1 MESSVAIIIPCLN
14 EVASIADVVESFQEA
29 VPAASIY
36 VYDNGSTDGTAEV
49 ASGAGAIIR
58 THSTKGKGGVVRR
71 MFSDV
76 EADIYV
82 MVDGDNTYDASALPE
97 MIALLQQQSLDMVVG
112 AREPVEIEVW
122 RPGHEFGNRLLSGL
136 VASIF
141 GNRFTDL
148 LSGYRVLSKRF
159 VKTFPSHSG
168 GFEIETEMTIH
179 ALEMQIPFVE
189 IKTRYAARH
198 ETSESKLNTYRDG
211 ARILRTIIQLIR
223 EERPF
228 AFFGSF
234 SLLFAISSISLGAPV
249 IVEFMNTGLVPRFPT
264 AILATGLAILSAL
277 SFFASL
283 ILDSIRLGRLETK
296 RLAYL
301 TYRPSDR

>member
-1 MESSVAIIIPCLN
+1 
-14 EVASIADVVESFQEA
+14 
-29 VPAASIY
+29 
-36 VYDNGSTDGTAEV
+36 
-49 ASGAGAIIR
+49 
-58 THSTKGKGGVVRR
+58 
-71 MFSDV
+71 
-76 EADIYV
+76 
-82 MVDGDNTYDASALPE
+82 
-97 MIALLQQQSLDMVVG
+97 
-112 AREPVEIEVW
+112 
-122 RPGHEFGNRLLSGL
+122 
-136 VASIF
+136 
-141 GNRFTDL
+141 
-148 LSGYRVLSKRF
+148 
-159 VKTFPSHSG
+159 
-168 GFEIETEMTIH
+168 
-179 ALEMQIPFVE
+179 
-189 IKTRYAARH
+189 
-198 ETSESKLNTYRDG
+198 
-211 ARILRTIIQLIR
+211 LIR